1 MGRATDE
8 PREREHRG
16 GHVVVGVGE
25 VAGGDRGEQLPGR
38 RSDHLHLVAGA
49 EDYQAGCLEPID
61 APSRVEAQRSADPAR
76 DRPGDRDEGV
86 GVLLLER
93 ATRLAPGDVDRAPDP
108 TADDER
114 GTELVRD
121 VERQEE
127 IAVSRAALWIATGG
141 MVEDPDRQ
149 PLGGEPGER
158 VDVVDH
164 VLAADDQLAG
174 AGGLL
179 RGEDPAADQLRGV
192 VAGQQTRVRVERVPA
207 ARVVV
212 DDRAHPRSELG
223 EELLARQSP
232 GREEIDLVDQRFDGP
247 CHCPSLP
254 PRARKIPARGGWSRG
269 AARSMLR
276 T

>member
-1 MGRATDE
+1 MRRAASKRSDVRIPRAT
-8 PREREHRG
+8 
-16 GHVVVGVGE
+16 
-25 VAGGDRGEQLPGR
+25 AAGDRG
-38 RSDHLHLVAGA
+38 
-49 EDYQAGCLEPID
+49 
-61 APSRVEAQRSADPAR
+61 
-76 DRPGDRDEGV
+76 EGV

-93 ATRLAPGDVDRAPDP
+93 AARPAAGDVDRAPDP
-108 TADDER
+108 PADDER

-121 VERQEE
+121 VERQEQ
-127 IAVSRAALWIATGG
+127 IAVARAALGIAAGG
-141 MVEDPDRQ
+141 VVEDPDRH

-174 AGGLL
+174 AGALL

-212 DDRAHPRSELG
+212 DHRAHPRSELG

-232 GREEIDLVDQRFDGP
+232 GREEIDLIDQRFDGP
-247 CHCPSLP
+247 CHRPSLP
-254 PRARKIPARGGWSRG
+254 PRARKIPAREGWSRG